1 MAKKEQKDKALDL
14 DAMERLA
21 EVMNDTPRNIKIG
34 GKDYPIKAL
43 KAGTQWLIAEKSA
56 KILKAEQGNMNDV
69 IKQFAINIPTV
80 VDVITLAILN
90 DKDEIFAPNGRD
102 YSDKFNAVR
111 ETIMWKTNPN
121 DWISLIVEIINMLSF
136 DYFFDITNA
145 IAKIREMALARKMTM
160 EERELSS
167 AEQNT
172 GK

>member
-1 MAKKEQKDKALDL
+1 MKEEEQKDKAFDL

-21 EVMNDTPRNIKIG
+21 EVMNDTPHNVKIG
-34 GKDYPIKAL
+34 NENYPIRAL

-69 IKQFAINIPTV
+69 IKQFAVNIPTV

-90 DKDEIFAPNGRD
+90 DKDAIFAPNGKD
-102 YSDKFNAVR
+102 YSDRFKAIR

-145 IAKIREMALARKMTM
+145 IGKIREMALARKMTM
-160 EERELSS
+160 EERELLS